1 MKKQLLEAL
10 EWRYAAKRMKG
21 KTLPED
27 VLKRILEAIR
37 LSPSSMGFAPYTILV
52 VRDKSTRERILP
64 HAFNQPQ
71 VVESGCLLVFATW
84 TSFKE
89 DQVEQYM
96 QQISET
102 RNVDRTSLNGFAAN
116 ILRKIKESSP
126 EELREWAEKQAYIAL
141 GFGLT
146 AAAVERIDATPMEG
160 FIPKGVNDVLELEKK
175 NLHATCLLA
184 LGYRDDQNDFLSS
197 AKKVRRPHTELFI
210 EI

>member
-21 KTLPED
+21 KALPED

-102 RNVDRTSLNGFAAN
+102 RNVERTSLNGFAAN
-116 ILRKIKESSP
+116 ILKKIKESSP

-146 AAAVERIDATPMEG
+146 AAAVERIDATPMG
-160 FIPKGVNDVLELEKK
+160 RFHSQRSK
-175 NLHATCLLA
+175 
-184 LGYRDDQNDFLSS
+184 
-197 AKKVRRPHTELFI
+197 
-210 EI
+210 